1 MFDKKSRRAAFEREV
16 RIEIELLRKLHGD
29 DAARV
34 AAEKAARP
42 TNRTAR
48 RKVLEETVR
57 RLTDGGQAPPKG
69 ALERLASQIRALL
82 GRATPGEPS

>member
-1 MFDKKSRRAAFEREV
+1 MFGKKSRQASFEREV

-48 RKVLEETVR
+48 RKVLEEAVR
-57 RLTDGGQAPPKG
+57 RLTDTGEAQPKG
-69 ALERLASQIRALL
+69 ALGRLGDQVQKLFV
-82 GRATPGEPS
+82 RATPPGST